1 MRQKSTQ
8 RPEALVVHSDVPK
21 MLDTL
26 AAAQAL
32 GVSKS
37 WLEKSRLTGGGPPFV
52 SIGGRR
58 LYAVADL
65 NTWLAELR
73 RSSTSETIERMRR
86 LP

>member
-1 MRQKSTQ
+1 M
-8 RPEALVVHSDVPK
+8 VHTDMPK

-37 WLEKSRLTGGGPPFV
+37 WLEKSRLTGDGPPFI

-65 NTWLAELR
+65 NTWLDERR
-73 RSSTSETIERMRR
+73 RSSTSEAINLMRDR
-86 LP
+86 L